1 MRRLV
6 LATVCIT
13 VLAGGAL
20 TSAPLAAGDPF
31 VDATITNVTVAPNQP
46 QTDEPVTVTARIQN
60 LQRSNS
66 SLEIDAVE
74 LRASPDGDGDGT
86 EYARAEDLGALAPG
100 TTLNVPL
107 TNTFSSP
114 GTYELRVYVIG
125 EDEDGDSVRLQYPVT
140 VTVVDTP
147 SPIQASITNV
157 TVTPNQPRTD
167 DPTTITAQVQNA
179 QTSNESLEINAVEL
193 RSSPDSDDDTEYARA
208 EDLGTL
214 SPGASLNVPL
224 TNTFSSADTYR
235 LRVYVIGE
243 DEDGDRVTLQYPVTI
258 EVADAPPVAEASIT
272 NVTVAP
278 NQPQVGETTTLTA
291 RLQNLESSNE
301 TIDFNTVELRSSP
314 EDDGNETSY
323 TRAEDLGPLSP
334 GRDIAVPLTYSFQSP
349 GVYQLRVYAEG
360 ETESGDEV
368 QVQYPVTLEVVD
380 STPLVGINTQSATA
394 GNDTQ
399 VTVTVANGIGTEM
412 RNVEVALAS
421 EDGTLNTNRRVASR
435 IPSGDQRT
443 YAFTL
448 SDVSSGNHSLDA
460 TVTYMTDD
468 GATRSLQEQATLR
481 VKSSQPVGRI
491 VLTEVEVQP
500 RGGQVRITGSA
511 SNVGLT
517 EASGVVLSVNETDRI
532 QPVDPYANFFVG
544 SVPASEFA
552 SFELSAAVDSSNASS
567 SGNVTEIPV
576 QVSYLV
582 DGERRTQMT
591 TVEYRGQTNAAA
603 ESAAASASN
612 QGPPLT
618 TLAIAVAVALVVF
631 GVIAVAWRNRGS
643 S

>member
-1 MRRLV
+1 MRRPA
-6 LATVCIT
+6 LAAVCVI

-74 LRASPDGDGDGT
+74 LRASPDGDGT
-86 EYARAEDLGALAPG
+86 EYARAEDLGTLAPG
-100 TTLNVPL
+100 TNLNVPL
-107 TNTFSSP
+107 TNTFSSS
-114 GTYELRVYVIG
+114 GTYDLRVYVIG

-147 SPIQASITNV
+147 SPVQASISNV
-157 TVTPNQPRTD
+157 TVAPNQPRTD
-167 DPTTITAQVQNA
+167 DPTTVTAQVQNA

-193 RSSPDSDDDTEYARA
+193 GSSPDSGDDTEYASA

-243 DEDGDRVTLQYPVTI
+243 DEDGNRVTLQYPVTI
-258 EVADAPPVAEASIT
+258 EVADAPPAAEASIT

-291 RLQNLESSNE
+291 RLQNLETSNE
-301 TIDFNTVELRSSP
+301 TIDFNAVELRSSP
-314 EDDGNETSY
+314 SDGNQTTY
-323 TRAEDLGPLSP
+323 TRAEDLGTLSA
-334 GRDIAVPLTYSFQSP
+334 GRSVGVPLTYAFESP

-360 ETESGDEV
+360 ETDSGDEV
-368 QVQYPVTLEVVD
+368 EVQYPVTLEVVD
-380 STPLVGINTQSATA
+380 STPLVGINTEPATA

-399 VTVTVANGIGTEM
+399 VTVTVANGIGNEM
-412 RNVEVALAS
+412 RNVEVALDS
-421 EDGTLNTNRRVASR
+421 DDGTLDTSRRVASR
-435 IPSGDQRT
+435 IPSGTQQT

-448 SDVSSGNHSLDA
+448 SNVSSGNHSLAA
-460 TVTYMTDD
+460 TVTYTTDD
-468 GATRSLQEQATLR
+468 GATRSIQQQATLQ

-517 EASGVVLSVNETDRI
+517 EASGVVLSVNETDRV

-552 SFELSAAVDSSNASS
+552 SFELSASIDPSNSNANS
-567 SGNVTEIPV
+567 SGNSTEIPV

-591 TVEYRGQTNAAA
+591 TVEYRGRSPAAA
-603 ESAAASASN
+603 QSAAASESN

-618 TLAIAVAVALVVF
+618 TLAIAIAVALVVF
-631 GVIAVAWRNRGS
+631 GVMAFAWRNRGS